1 MKKTTLLISGFPA
14 ALFAAVLLAAILPAG
29 CAGNEKKI
37 VVGAKGYTEQDILGS
52 MIQIYLAEKTSYKIE
67 YKPGMS
73 SNVLLAAARSGDID
87 IFVDYTG
94 TIYGNYLGYSEMK
107 GAEEVFD
114 ISAREIREKFK
125 LLMLKPL
132 GFNNTYTLSVRA
144 DTAEKYN
151 LKTYSD
157 LAKVSENLVLGG
169 TFEFLNRNDGAPNLK
184 KAYNMQFKGETA
196 VDGTLRYIAIENDEI
211 QVSDAFSTD
220 GLLMKYNLTAL
231 EDDKKF
237 FPPYHAVPVI
247 REETAEKYPE
257 IVPLFDGWADMLT
270 DASMRELNYRVDGLH
285 EDPGAAARE
294 FLKSRGLID

>member
-1 MKKTTLLISGFPA
+1 LRKRRRKTMKKNSLWCCGVLA
-14 ALFAAVLLAAILPAG
+14 VVLLAG
-29 CAGNEKKI
+29 CADKERKI
-37 VVGAKGYTEQDILGS
+37 VVGAKTFTEQDILGN
-52 MIQIYLAEKTSYKIE
+52 MLQIYLGEKSGFNVD

-73 SNVLLAAARSGDID
+73 SNVLFAAAKSGDID
-87 IFVDYTG
+87 LFIDYTG
-94 TIYGNYLGYSEMK
+94 TVYGNYLGYSEMK

-114 ISAREIREKFK
+114 ISAREIKEKFK

-132 GFNNTYTLSVRA
+132 GFNNTYTLSVRM
-144 DTAEKYN
+144 DTAEKYR

-157 LAKVSENLVLGG
+157 LAKVAENLVLGG

-184 KAYNMQFKGETA
+184 KVYNMTFKGETA
-196 VDGTLRYIAIENDEI
+196 VDGTLRYIAMENDEI

-220 GLLMKYNLTAL
+220 GLLVKYNLTVL

-257 IVPLFDGWADMLT
+257 LVPLLDKWEKLFT
-270 DASMRELNYRVDGLH
+270 DAVMRDLNYKVDGLQ
-285 EDPGAAARE
+285 EDPAAVARE
-294 FLKSRGLID
+294 FLKSRGLI